1 MGIPALFA
9 RGMILKIIAL
19 ATRLGLGASAIVF
32 LLVALIKKINEKQK

>member
-19 ATRLGLGASAIVF
+19 AVRLGLGSTAII
-32 LLVALIKKINEKQK
+32 LILTALIKKINEKQK